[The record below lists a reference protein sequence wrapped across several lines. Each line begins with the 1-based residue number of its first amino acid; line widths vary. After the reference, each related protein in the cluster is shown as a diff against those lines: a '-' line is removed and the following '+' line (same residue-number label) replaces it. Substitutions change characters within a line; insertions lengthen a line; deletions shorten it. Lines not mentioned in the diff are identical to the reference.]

1 MSDMGIMT
9 FSSVHALTLTGDLK
23 AYTLRGTKTGSKVN
37 ATEITGA
44 IPAATGVILT
54 GTPNKTYTLTITDA
68 AATTRDINY
77 SLRPVVIDYAL
88 EATYSIGSEDNKNW
102 DNYIMVK
109 DGESMVFKQSSGA
122 GVIAAGKA
130 YYSIRRDQAKPA
142 ASAPYFSIDFG
153 GNTTGIKTI
162 DNGQPAESKYYNLA
176 GQHVDK
182 PTKGLYIVN
191 GKKVV
196 IK

>member
-1 MSDMGIMT
+1 MGIMT

-88 EATYSIGSEDNKNW
+88 QATYSTGSKDNENW

-109 DGESMVFKQSSGA
+109 DGESMVFKLSSGT

-153 GNTTGIKTI
+153 GNTTGIRTI

>member
-109 DGESMVFKQSSGA
+109 DGECINS
-122 GVIAAGKA
+122 
-130 YYSIRRDQAKPA
+130 KPA
-142 ASAPYFSIDFG
+142 AAVFSA
-153 GNTTGIKTI
+153 KTERDVWEYENKNVSLRNNSEKSQHNEI
-162 DNGQPAESKYYNLA
+162 QGRNQRELYDGRSHQGSTAMPALQGA
-176 GQHVDK
+176 TV
-182 PTKGLYIVN
+182 
-191 GKKVV
+191 
-196 IK
+196 